1 MNNSERTNWNG
12 LWKNRE
18 GVYSG
23 QTIAKKDI
31 PPYSRLIIRYNKFYE
46 KDSNLPRFVFC
57 FANGEASKA
66 ITMERKSTDVW
77 AEYDEDTDAFYD
89 NEGNRLYTEEEVEEN
104 YYTYEDVQRAIDGAT
119 RDAINGYTDNIV
131 SDYL

>member
-23 QTIAKKDI
+23 QIIAKKDI
-31 PPYSRLIIRYNKFYE
+31 PPYSRLIIRYNKFYK

-66 ITMERKSTDVW
+66 ITMERKSTDIW

-89 NEGNRLYTEEEVEEN
+89 NEGNRLYTYN
-104 YYTYEDVQRAIDGAT
+104 DVQKAIDGAT
-119 RDAINGYTDNIV
+119 RDAQNGYTDNIV
-131 SDYL
+131 TDYL

>member
-1 MNNSERTNWNG
+1 MADERTDWKP
-12 LWKNRE
+12 LWRNRE

-23 QTIAKKDI
+23 QVIAKKDI
-31 PPYSRLIIRYNKFYE
+31 PPYSRLIIRYNKFY
-46 KDSNLPRFVFC
+46 DSNKPNSPRFVFC
-57 FANGEASKA
+57 FASGDASKA
-66 ITMERKSTDVW
+66 ITMERKR
-77 AEYDEDTDAFYD
+77 AEYDEDTYYD